1 VAVADAVAVA
11 EDVSVSVAV
20 AAGDDVVDM
29 VPLGDADA
37 EGVGSALI
45 VADDVREDVL
55 VVLGVAATGMSAM
68 W

>member
-1 VAVADAVAVA
+1 MAVADAVAVA

-29 VPLGDADA
+29 VPLGDTDV

>member
-29 VPLGDADA
+29 VPLGDTDV